1 MIDFTDYPKRS
12 PKVDE
17 VLNLLKKTAK
27 PHKQEKPVQVSY
39 KSIEELKEAQRKVI
53 KKKLEEDSWPQL

>member
-39 KSIEELKEAQRKVI
+39 KSIEELKEAQRRAI
-53 KKKLEEDSWPQL
+53 KELLEEDSRPRI